1 MIPLTGEGS
10 KASDTI
16 GKLWCRLIHGSPMW
30 PIHGHYRCRICMR
43 QYAVPWAGGP
53 MRVGPHE

>member
-1 MIPLTGEGS
+1 MIPLTGGVS

-16 GKLWCRLIHGSPMW
+16 GKLWCRLIHGAPMW
-30 PIHGHYRCRICMR
+30 PIHGHYQCRTCMR

-53 MRVGPHE
+53 A